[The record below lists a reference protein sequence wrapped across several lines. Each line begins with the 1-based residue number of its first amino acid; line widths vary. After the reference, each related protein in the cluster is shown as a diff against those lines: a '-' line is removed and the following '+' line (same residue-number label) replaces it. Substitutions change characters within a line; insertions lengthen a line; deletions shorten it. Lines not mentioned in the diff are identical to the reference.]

1 MLTPEDLKAKKVNK
15 VEKISM
21 ITAYDFA
28 FAQMAE
34 AAGIDQ
40 ILVGDSLANTMLGY
54 KSTRE
59 IGMTEMLIFTAAV
72 CRGAPNTHVVADM
85 PYLSDKDPQTAYD
98 NARRLMDVGASSVKI
113 EGTPA
118 GVLEFL
124 HEKGIPVC
132 GHLGLLPQPQRTS
145 SRRPHRRRSARH

>member
-1 MLTPEDLKAKKVNK
+1 MLSPIDIKNKKAKGEKV
-15 VEKISM
+15 SM
-21 ITAYDFA
+21 ITAYDYA

-34 AAGIDQ
+34 AAGVDQ

-59 IGMTEMLIFTAAV
+59 IGMNEMLIFVSAV

-98 NARRLMDVGASSVKI
+98 NARRVMNVGASCV
-113 EGTPA
+113 
-118 GVLEFL
+118 
-124 HEKGIPVC
+124 
-132 GHLGLLPQPQRTS
+132 
-145 SRRPHRRRSARH
+145 